1 MANDAPD
8 ALSFQRGLTRQSPL
22 LRSPPRPES
31 CPAFPEGAVFITIE
45 LVIMAVG
52 FAIASYSIVANDA
65 LQTLGTF
72 LSSNG
77 NRPWWVLWL
86 FAVGILYAV
95 LIYGWFVNG
104 GDTSFGRLDR
114 IPLPQPFTWI
124 YLIPPLVL
132 LFLTKRGIPVSTTFL
147 VLTIFAPENL
157 GKMMAKSFIGY
168 GVAFVF
174 AIVLYLTIARV
185 FERRF
190 MDTAHDEPPRM
201 WVVLQWLST
210 GFLWSQ
216 WLIQDLANIFVYA
229 PRQMS
234 GQWLIFALL
243 IMGALHAY
251 MFATRGGEIQK
262 VVTSKTNT
270 GDIRSATIIDFC
282 FGLVLL
288 LFKEW
293 SKIPMS
299 TTWVFLGLL
308 AGREIAMSVRL
319 QSRPM
324 PETLR
329 MVGRDGMKV
338 TAGLAVSVVLAV
350 GLPRVAEFLPRAT
363 ELVATALGVK
373 PSVAVAAER

>member
-1 MANDAPD
+1 MPLRFLSPAGLRADARCSVRSRGRNPD
-8 ALSFQRGLTRQSPL
+8 RRTF
-22 LRSPPRPES
+22 
-31 CPAFPEGAVFITIE
+31 EGAVFISLE
-45 LVIMAVG
+45 LIFMAVG

-124 YLIPPLVL
+124 YLVPPLVL
-132 LFLTKRGIPVSTTFL
+132 LYLTRRGIPVSTTFL
-147 VLTIFAPENL
+147 VLTIFAPQNL
-157 GKMMAKSFIGY
+157 GKMMAKSLLGY
-168 GVAFVF
+168 AVAFGF

-190 MDTAHDEPPRM
+190 IDTAHDEPPRL

-234 GQWLIFALL
+234 GEWLLFALA
-243 IMGALHAY
+243 IMGLLHAY
-251 MFATRGGEIQK
+251 LFSRRGGEIQK
-262 VVTSKTNT
+262 VITSKTNT
-270 GDIRSATIIDFC
+270 QDIRSATIIDFC

-293 SKIPMS
+293 SNIPMS

-308 AGREIAMSVRL
+308 AGREIAMSIRL

-329 MVGRDGMKV
+329 MVGRDGLKV
-338 TAGLAVSVVLAV
+338 TAGLAVSVALAV
-350 GLPRVAEFLPRAT
+350 SLPRAAAFLPRAT
-363 ELVATALGVK
+363 EMVATVLGIT
-373 PSVAVAAER
+373 PTEAVAAER